1 VPGYPCNGR
10 PPLHS
15 IDGRN
20 LGRVDSTNEIRDF
33 LATRRARITP
43 QQAGLATYGRRRV
56 PGLRREEVAM
66 LAGVSTDYYA
76 RLERGNLTGV
86 SDSVLESLAGALR
99 LDEAERAYLHD
110 LARAANTAPRAR
122 RQPAPK
128 QQIRPVVQRILD
140 GMTALPAIV
149 LNGRLDLLAANRL
162 GSALYSPVYADPT
175 RPVNLARFCFLNPQ
189 AAALYP
195 QWDDAANTTV
205 AMLRTEAGRNPYDRG
220 LSDLVGELSTR
231 SDTFRN
237 RWAAH
242 NVRLHRAGAKQFH
255 HPVVGDLS
263 LAYEVME
270 LSADTG
276 LTITTYSP
284 EPNSPSEDG
293 LALLASWAATLD
305 QTDQE
310 QTAYPTR
317 DPNGRWDLPNR

>member
-1 VPGYPCNGR
+1 
-10 PPLHS
+10 
-15 IDGRN
+15 
-20 LGRVDSTNEIRDF
+20 VDSRNEIREF

-86 SDSVLESLAGALR
+86 SDSVLEALGRALR
-99 LDEAERAYLHD
+99 LDEAERAHLRD
-110 LARAANTAPRAR
+110 LARAANTTAHTR
-122 RQPAPK
+122 RRPAPK

-140 GMTALPAIV
+140 GMTAMPAIV

-162 GSALYSPVYADPT
+162 GVALYSPAYAEPS
-175 RPVNLARFCFLNPQ
+175 RPVNLARFCFLNPH
-189 AAALYP
+189 AAGLYP
-195 QWDDAANTTV
+195 HWDDAADTTV
-205 AMLRTEAGRNPYDRG
+205 AMLRIEAGRNPYDRD
-220 LSDLVGELSTR
+220 LSDLIGELSTR
-231 SDTFRN
+231 SETFRN
-237 RWAAH
+237 RLAAH
-242 NVRLHRAGAKQFH
+242 NVVLHRAGAKQFH

-270 LSADTG
+270 LSANAG
-276 LTITTYSP
+276 LTLTAYSP

-310 QTAYPTR
+310 QTAFPTDR
-317 DPNGRWDLPNR
+317 

>member
-1 VPGYPCNGR
+1 
-10 PPLHS
+10 
-15 IDGRN
+15 
-20 LGRVDSTNEIRDF
+20 VDSRNEIREF

-86 SDSVLESLAGALR
+86 SDSVLEALARALG
-99 LDEAERAYLHD
+99 LDEAERAHLRD
-110 LARAANTAPRAR
+110 LARVANTTSHTR
-122 RQPAPK
+122 RRPAPK

-140 GMTALPAIV
+140 GMTAMPAIV

-162 GSALYSPVYADPT
+162 GVALYSPVYADPT
-175 RPVNLARFCFLNPQ
+175 RPVNLARFCFLNPH

-195 QWDDAANTTV
+195 HWDDAADTTV
-205 AMLRTEAGRNPYDRG
+205 AMLRIEAGRNPYDRG
-220 LSDLVGELSTR
+220 LSDLIGELSTR
-231 SDTFRN
+231 SETFRN

-242 NVRLHRAGAKQFH
+242 NVVLHRAGAKQFH

-276 LTITTYSP
+276 LTLTAYSP
-284 EPNSPSEDG
+284 EPNSPSADG
-293 LALLASWAATLD
+293 LALLASWAATQD
-305 QTDQE
+305 QTNQE
-310 QTAYPTR
+310 QTACPTPE
-317 DPNGRWDLPNR
+317 PNGRRDLPNR

>member
-1 VPGYPCNGR
+1 M
-10 PPLHS
+10 
-15 IDGRN
+15 
-20 LGRVDSTNEIRDF
+20 DSNNEIREF

-86 SDSVLESLAGALR
+86 SDSVLEAIARALH
-99 LDEAERAYLHD
+99 LDEAEHAHLHD
-110 LARAANTAPRAR
+110 LARAANTTPRAR
-122 RQPAPK
+122 RRPAPK

-140 GMTALPAIV
+140 GLTALPAIV

-162 GSALYSPVYADPT
+162 GVAALYSLAYDDPS
-175 RPVNLARFCFLNPQ
+175 RPVNLARFCFLNPH
-189 AAALYP
+189 ATALYP
-195 QWDDAANTTV
+195 HWDDAANTTV
-205 AMLRTEAGRNPYDRG
+205 AMLRIEAGRDPYDRA
-220 LSDLVGELSTR
+220 LSDLIGELSTR
-231 SDTFRN
+231 SETFRN

-242 NVRLHRAGAKQFH
+242 NVVLHRAGAKQFH

-276 LTITTYSP
+276 LTLTAYSP
-284 EPNSPSEDG
+284 EPDSPSQDG
-293 LALLASWAATLD
+293 VALLASWAATQDQNDPYESAHPADRLD
-305 QTDQE
+305 
-310 QTAYPTR
+310 P
-317 DPNGRWDLPNR
+317 

>member
-1 VPGYPCNGR
+1 
-10 PPLHS
+10 
-15 IDGRN
+15 
-20 LGRVDSTNEIRDF
+20 VDSRNEIREF

-86 SDSVLESLAGALR
+86 SDSVLEALSRALR
-99 LDEAERAYLHD
+99 LDEAERAHLRD
-110 LARAANTAPRAR
+110 LAQAANTTAQTR
-122 RQPAPK
+122 RRPAPK

-140 GMTALPAIV
+140 GMTAMPAIV

-162 GSALYSPVYADPT
+162 GVALYSPAYADPT
-175 RPVNLARFCFLNPQ
+175 RPVNLARFCFLNPN
-189 AAALYP
+189 AAGLYP
-195 QWDDAANTTV
+195 HWDEAADTTV
-205 AMLRTEAGRNPYDRG
+205 AMLRIEAGRNPYDRD

-231 SDTFRN
+231 SETFRN

-242 NVRLHRAGAKQFH
+242 NVVLHRAGAKQFH

-276 LTITTYSP
+276 LTLTAYIP
-284 EPNSPSEDG
+284 ETDSPSQDG
-293 LALLASWAATLD
+293 LALLASWAATQD

-310 QTAYPTR
+310 QTTYPTDR
-317 DPNGRWDLPNR
+317 

>member
-1 VPGYPCNGR
+1 M
-10 PPLHS
+10 
-15 IDGRN
+15 
-20 LGRVDSTNEIRDF
+20 DSRNEIREF

-86 SDSVLESLAGALR
+86 SDSVLEAIACALH
-99 LDEAERAYLHD
+99 LDEAEHAHLHD
-110 LARAANTAPRAR
+110 LARAANTTPRAR
-122 RQPAPK
+122 RRPAPK

-140 GMTALPAIV
+140 GLTALPAIV

-162 GSALYSPVYADPT
+162 GVALYSLAYDDPS
-175 RPVNLARFCFLNPQ
+175 RPVNLARFCFLNPH

-195 QWDDAANTTV
+195 HWDDAANTTV
-205 AMLRTEAGRNPYDRG
+205 AMLRIEAGRNPYDRA
-220 LSDLVGELSTR
+220 LSDLIGQLSTR
-231 SDTFRN
+231 SETFRN

-242 NVRLHRAGAKQFH
+242 NVVLHRAGAKQFH

-270 LSADTG
+270 LSADAG
-276 LTITTYSP
+276 LTLTAYSP
-284 EPNSPSEDG
+284 EPDSPSQDG
-293 LALLASWAATLD
+293 VALLASWAATQDQNDPYESAHPADRLD
-305 QTDQE
+305 
-310 QTAYPTR
+310 P
-317 DPNGRWDLPNR
+317 

>member
-1 VPGYPCNGR
+1 
-10 PPLHS
+10 
-15 IDGRN
+15 
-20 LGRVDSTNEIRDF
+20 VDSNNQIREF
-33 LATRRARITP
+33 LATRRAGITP

-86 SDSVLESLAGALR
+86 SDSVLEAIARALH
-99 LDEAERAYLHD
+99 LNEAERAHLHD
-110 LARAANTAPRAR
+110 LARAANTTPHTR
-122 RQPAPK
+122 RRPTPK

-149 LNGRLDLLAANRL
+149 LNARLDLLAANRL
-162 GSALYSPVYADPT
+162 AVALYSPAYDDPS
-175 RPVNLARFCFLNPQ
+175 RPVNLARFCFLNPH
-189 AAALYP
+189 ATALYP
-195 QWDDAANTTV
+195 HWDDAADSTV
-205 AMLRTEAGRNPYDRG
+205 AMLRIEAGRSPYDRD
-220 LSDLVGELSTR
+220 LSDLIGELSTR
-231 SDTFRN
+231 SETFRN

-242 NVRLHRAGAKQFH
+242 NVVLHRAGTKQFH

-276 LTITTYSP
+276 LTLTAYSP
-284 EPNSPSEDG
+284 EPDSPSQDG

-305 QTDQE
+305 QNDPYE
-310 QTAYPTR
+310 TAHPADR
-317 DPNGRWDLPNR
+317 PDP

>member
-1 VPGYPCNGR
+1 M
-10 PPLHS
+10 
-15 IDGRN
+15 
-20 LGRVDSTNEIRDF
+20 DSSNEIREF

-66 LAGVSTDYYA
+66 LAGVGTDYYA

-86 SDSVLESLAGALR
+86 SDSVLEALARALR
-99 LDEAERAYLHD
+99 LDEAERAHLHD
-110 LARAANTAPRAR
+110 LARAANTTPQTRRRPAR
-122 RQPAPK
+122 K

-140 GMTALPAIV
+140 GMTTMPAIV

-162 GSALYSPVYADPT
+162 ALALYSPACDDPS

-189 AAALYP
+189 ATALYP
-195 QWDDAANTTV
+195 HWDEAANTTV
-205 AMLRTEAGRNPYDRG
+205 AMLRIEAGRNPYDRD
-220 LSDLVGELSTR
+220 LSDLIGELSTR
-231 SDTFRN
+231 SETFRN

-242 NVRLHRAGAKQFH
+242 NVVLHRAGAKQFH

-276 LTITTYSP
+276 LTLTAYSP
-284 EPNSPSEDG
+284 EPGSPSADG
-293 LALLASWAATLD
+293 IALLASWAATQD
-305 QTDQE
+305 QSHQ
-310 QTAYPTR
+310 QATAHPEDR
-317 DPNGRWDLPNR
+317 